1 MEPADSH
8 ARGKYIKFLCADDIL
23 YPDCLKVQTEIL
35 EDPRNKSVAMV
46 FCRRDIVDGRGKR
59 LFTWG
64 FSGRPGRWRGVDLL
78 RKSIRRGA
86 NIIGE
91 PGCVLFR
98 SELLPQAGGFSATA
112 SWAIDLDFWSR
123 LLVLGEAY
131 AIREPLCTF
140 RVSTASASVDLWRQQ
155 VQDFGNLMATLRK
168 EPKFQVSRLDCL
180 LGGAMARLANL
191 MRLFLYKFVLR

>member
-1 MEPADSH
+1 MGIFGAAGPLA
-8 ARGKYIKFLCADDIL
+8 
-23 YPDCLKVQTEIL
+23 
-35 EDPRNKSVAMV
+35 
-46 FCRRDIVDGRGKR
+46 GRG
-59 LFTWG
+59 
-64 FSGRPGRWRGVDLL
+64 PPPQVD
-78 RKSIRRGA
+78 SPRR

-191 MRLFLYKFVLR
+191 MRLFLYKFVLRRRAKVAHRSRLQIRGTP